1 MPSKRSIPE
10 IFALSKSFDEIPP
23 KQPLNYLW
31 PTVSRAYE
39 YRKVVSMTS
48 THMAHEH
55 DQQAIT
61 ARPLLLCTSHSAP
74 NCTGSPPSF
83 EVLLPSHLCEGCRH
97 IVVATEELSLP
108 PLVTMPGLSAHV
120 ASSELEEEIHDFG
133 RRFARFIISRG
144 FADAGGAGIV
154 DPSTTS
160 RAGERGRVVSTD
172 FSSMNVRSS
181 LETSAADAE
190 MELKASQRM
199 AQQLQADSDA
209 VRFRVLPSLRENAR
223 QLQSL
228 FVAIDRLSD
237 EVMPEIEE
245 SVSRMEKAMYQM
257 EERRKEQV
265 ETRSL
270 HGSYGLGSPWG
281 AGLWVPP
288 SGDRTVHLPD
298 AYETNEVF
306 CVEKGGLAPL

>member
-1 MPSKRSIPE
+1 
-10 IFALSKSFDEIPP
+10 
-23 KQPLNYLW
+23 
-31 PTVSRAYE
+31 
-39 YRKVVSMTS
+39 
-48 THMAHEH
+48 
-55 DQQAIT
+55 
-61 ARPLLLCTSHSAP
+61 
-74 NCTGSPPSF
+74 
-83 EVLLPSHLCEGCRH
+83 
-97 IVVATEELSLP
+97 
-108 PLVTMPGLSAHV
+108 MPGLATCV

-144 FADAGGAGIV
+144 FADADGAGIV

-160 RAGERGRVVSTD
+160 RAGERSRVVSAD
-172 FSSMNVRSS
+172 FSSAMTVRSS
-181 LETSAADAE
+181 LEASAADAE

-228 FVAIDRLSD
+228 FVAIDKLSD

-245 SVSRMEKAMYQM
+245 SVSRMEKAMHQM

-298 AYETNEVF
+298 AYETNKVF